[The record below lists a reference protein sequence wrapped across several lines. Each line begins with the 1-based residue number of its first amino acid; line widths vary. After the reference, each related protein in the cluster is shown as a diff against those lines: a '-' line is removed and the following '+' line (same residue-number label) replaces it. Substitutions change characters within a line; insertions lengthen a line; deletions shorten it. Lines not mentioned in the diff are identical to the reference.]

1 MTYVSYKPQ
10 VGDTVTFNGYI
21 MPQVRWGNNTEPTML
36 KVGEQYVVDKVV
48 VRKSY
53 TKVFLEGFVGDFN
66 SVHFT
71 PVDK

>member
-1 MTYVSYKPQ
+1 MQLYQPQ
-10 VGDTVTFNGYI
+10 VGDHVTFNGYI
-21 MPQVRWGNNTEPTML
+21 MPQVLWGNNTEPTML
-36 KVGEQYVVDKVV
+36 TVGENYVIDKVV
-48 VRKSY
+48 RHSSY